1 MLKFKKNWL
10 YRYNDWCDGNLWT
23 LDNVT
28 ENKTLCSYFWG
39 SFWNLVMTNLLY
51 VFISSGVGAIIG
63 YSVLSEGVIPYDGF
77 LGGVLHVL
85 SGWGLFIG
93 FLFVFTLFIYLWMI
107 SWEFIKGKVSP
118 SKEEDETKLGLVS
131 EWVKAK
137 KNKVC
142 PMIEFED

>member
-10 YRYNDWCDGNLWT
+10 YRYNDWCDGNVWT

-28 ENKTLCSYFWG
+28 ENKTLCGYFWG
-39 SFWNLVMTNLLY
+39 SFWNLVMANLLY

-63 YSVLSEGVIPYDGF
+63 YSVLSEGIIPYDGL

-93 FLFVFTLFIYLWMI
+93 FLLIFTLFIYLWTV
-107 SWEFIKGKVSP
+107 SWEFIKSKVNT
-118 SKEEDETKLGLVS
+118 SKEEDETKLSLVS

-137 KNKVC
+137 KSKVC
-142 PMIEFED
+142 PLIKFED

>member
-10 YRYNDWCDGNLWT
+10 YKYNDWCDGNIWT
-23 LDNVT
+23 IDDVT
-28 ENKTLCSYFWG
+28 ENKTLCGYFWG

-51 VFISSGVGAIIG
+51 VFISLGVGAIIG

-93 FLFVFTLFIYLWMI
+93 FLFVFTH
-107 SWEFIKGKVSP
+107 G
-118 SKEEDETKLGLVS
+118 
-131 EWVKAK
+131 
-137 KNKVC
+137 
-142 PMIEFED
+142 